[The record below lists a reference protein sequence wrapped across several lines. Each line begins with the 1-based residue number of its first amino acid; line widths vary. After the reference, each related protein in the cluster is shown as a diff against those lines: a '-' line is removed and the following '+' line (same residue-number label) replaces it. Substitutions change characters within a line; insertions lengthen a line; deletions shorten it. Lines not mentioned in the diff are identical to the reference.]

1 MGTYRVIVINDDR
14 SRSTYVVNLDA
25 APYVGD
31 TLKLPHGETVLVHH
45 TGPSPR
51 DGLGG
56 VIIAG
61 PQ

>member
-1 MGTYRVIVINDDR
+1 MEKYRVIVINDDR
-14 SRSTYVVNLDA
+14 SRSTYLVNLEA

-45 TGPSPR
+45 VGPSPR

>member
-1 MGTYRVIVINDDR
+1 MAAYRVIVINDDR
-14 SRSTYVVNLDA
+14 SRSTYVLNLEA

-31 TLKLPHGETVLVHH
+31 TLELPHGETVLVHH
-45 TGPSPR
+45 VGPSPR

>member
-14 SRSTYVVNLDA
+14 SRSTSVVNLEA
-25 APYVGD
+25 AANVGG
-31 TLKLPHGETVLVHH
+31 TLELPLGETVLVHH
-45 TGPSPR
+45 VGPSPR
-51 DGLGG
+51 DQLGG